1 MTIKTVLCSDLNKQK
16 VVDMR
21 QIDPESIRFPQK
33 IKTLNPN
40 IKYQKKTTV
49 CKIEQILLLPNFK
62 ILFFCPTFARLI
74 PGRSAT
80 CPQLL
85 FSQITSKKLFL

>member
-40 IKYQKKTTV
+40 IKYQKKNSV
-49 CKIEQILLLPNFK
+49 
-62 ILFFCPTFARLI
+62 
-74 PGRSAT
+74 
-80 CPQLL
+80 
-85 FSQITSKKLFL
+85 